1 MGLLPPEVTGP
12 RERIPPAE
20 LAMPEM
26 FELLMG
32 RPRET
37 DPFVLDRESG
47 TMEVK
52 KPELPWLANGSEDCA
67 LLLPDGDEGDEGDE
81 GD

>member
-52 KPELPWLANGSEDCA
+52 KPELP
-67 LLLPDGDEGDEGDE
+67 
-81 GD
+81 